1 VDVGDPGILT
11 NVDTPERYVELFGY
25 PSLTSPQA
33 GEPAVA
39 MVLRLFKRL
48 ENEEGM

>member
-1 VDVGDPGILT
+1 VEVGDPGILT

-25 PSLTSPQA
+25 PGLTSPQA

-39 MVLRLFKRL
+39 KALRLFKKL
-48 ENEEGM
+48 KNAEAK